1 MSLFVQANTFL
12 FVRACVRTCVC
23 VRENE
28 KESEKA
34 TVREIGDGTTEEL
47 E

>member
-12 FVRACVRTCVC
+12 FVCAR